1 MKKLTYSIFA
11 FSILFASCDKSIIT
25 DPITSEPDSNIVD
38 DLLTIE
44 DISIDG
50 HFIVT
55 LQPNF
60 ASLPLGLASNFEER
74 NAILKAEVEAALS
87 LAGLAE
93 VEIGATYNTVFI
105 GFSAKL
111 TPSQKNLLSALP
123 IVALIESDKMVFP
136 LGSHDGKSTTAG
148 QEIPYGIDRV
158 GKASGA
164 GKRAWIIDSGV
175 DLTHPDLNVNSSL
188 SKSFLSPGF
197 LSFLFADNNSSP
209 NDENGHG
216 THVAGTVAAKDNG
229 TGVIGVAYDAEVVAV
244 RVLDANGSGATSGV
258 IEGVDYVAA
267 KASVGD
273 VANMSLG
280 GGVSTSLDNAVKAA
294 ASKGIYFALAAG
306 NESTDANSSSPGRAN
321 GPNIFTISAM
331 DSNDKFASFSNYG
344 SPVDFCAPGVST
356 KSTYKNGGYATLSG
370 TSMATPH
377 VAGLLLIT
385 NGNLSID
392 GYVSN
397 DRDNNPDPIAH
408 K

>member
-1 MKKLTYSIFA
+1 MKKLTYSILA
-11 FSILFASCDKSIIT
+11 FSILFASCDKSIIS
-25 DPITSEPDSNIVD
+25 DPIPESPDTNIIG
-38 DLLTIE
+38 DLLTVE
-44 DISIDG
+44 DVSIDG

-55 LQPNF
+55 LNPSF
-60 ASLPLGLASNFEER
+60 AALPLGLASNFEER
-74 NAILKAEVEAALS
+74 NSILKTEIEAALTI
-87 LAGLAE
+87 AGLAG

-111 TPSQKNLLSALP
+111 TTSQKNILSALP
-123 IVALIESDKMVFP
+123 IVSLIEPDKMVFP
-136 LGSHDGKSTTAG
+136 LGTSNGTSTAAG
-148 QEIPYGIDRV
+148 QEVPYGIERV
-158 GKASGA
+158 GKANGT
-164 GKRAWIIDSGV
+164 GKRAWIIDSGI
-175 DLTHPDLNVNSSL
+175 DLTHPDLNVNSGL

-229 TGVIGVAYDAEVVAV
+229 IGVIGVAHGAEVIAV

-267 KASVGD
+267 NASVGD

-321 GPNIFTISAM
+321 GQNIFTISAM

-385 NGNLSID
+385 NGNLTVD

-397 DRDNNPDPIAH
+397 DPDNNADPIAH
-408 K
+408 Q